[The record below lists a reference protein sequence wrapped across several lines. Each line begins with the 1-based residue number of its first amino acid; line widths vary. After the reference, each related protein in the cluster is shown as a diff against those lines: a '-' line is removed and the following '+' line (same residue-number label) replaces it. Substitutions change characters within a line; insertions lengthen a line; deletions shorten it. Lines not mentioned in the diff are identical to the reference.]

1 LIIVGDGPYRNQLQ
15 KESEDI
21 SSNVVFTGRIDHKE
35 KVKEIHSSCFLV
47 FPSLY
52 EGFGIAVIEGF
63 ACKKPVLVSD
73 VQPLS
78 DIIVDDYTG
87 YTISPLDVDAWA
99 DKIIFLLKSETKRNE
114 MAKNA
119 FNDFI
124 AKYQI
129 QETITKLENLYASA
143 QLPKA

>member
-1 LIIVGDGPYRNQLQ
+1 M
-15 KESEDI
+15 
-21 SSNVVFTGRIDHKE
+21 
-35 KVKEIHSSCFLV
+35 
-47 FPSLY
+47 
-52 EGFGIAVIEGF
+52 
-63 ACKKPVLVSD
+63 VSD

-99 DKIIFLLKSETKRNE
+99 DKIIFLLKSEVKRNE
-114 MAKNA
+114 MGKNA
-119 FNDFI
+119 YNDFI